1 MEYKQSLK
9 EQIERLDKDIDES
22 QRIFDSGNIGKR
34 DEQIKKIIA
43 EWGAE
48 IGFREGKP
56 TLRTALLNEHLE
68 SYIKQMENYRLSQ
81 LEKLNNIQNNQA
93 QITNIQVGDGNQA
106 INAKNSSDIKI
117 NNNPKQ
123 SILGGLWL
131 VCLDFLGLAEV
142 K

>member
-123 SILGGLWL
+123 SIFGRIVAYVLG
-131 VCLDFLGLAEV
+131 FLGIG
-142 K
+142 KS

>member
-1 MEYKQSLK
+1 MDYIKSLK
-9 EQIERLDKDIDES
+9 EQIEMLDKDIDES
-22 QRIFDSGNIGKR
+22 QRIYDSGNIGKR

-68 SYIKQMENYRLSQ
+68 SYIKQMKNYRLSQ
-81 LEKLNNIQNNQA
+81 LEKLNNTQNN
-93 QITNIQVGDGNQA
+93 QITNIQVGDGNQT
-106 INAKNSSDIKI
+106 INANDSSDINI

-123 SILGGLWL
+123 SIFGRIVAYVLG
-131 VCLDFLGLAEV
+131 FLGIG
-142 K
+142 KS